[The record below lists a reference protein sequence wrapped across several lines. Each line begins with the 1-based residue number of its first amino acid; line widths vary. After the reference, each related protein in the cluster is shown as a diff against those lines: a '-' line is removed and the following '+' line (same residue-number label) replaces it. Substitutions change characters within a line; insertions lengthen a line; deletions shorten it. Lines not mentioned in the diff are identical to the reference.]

1 MLRMIALTSIL
12 LTGCL
17 QSEPPITTL
26 YVVDTQHQIC
36 SIREITDSK
45 LMTSKWIEDKPLTAC
60 DGVVG
65 LSMLEFL
72 KLKAW
77 LKNK

>member
-1 MLRMIALTSIL
+1 MLLASL
-12 LTGCL
+12 LTGCI
-17 QSEPPITTL
+17 QTDPPITTL
-26 YVVDTQHQIC
+26 YVIDVQHQVC
-36 SIREITDSK
+36 SIRQITDTK
-45 LMTSKWIEDKPLTAC
+45 LLTSKWIEDRPLSAC

-77 LKNK
+77 LKSK